1 MKKAI
6 ISVLVLVLVTAGA
19 FAVYFGAHKS
29 NDKISKQ
36 DASAI
41 VDIDENDFETVSLS
55 LNEDEHQRLIAAKKS
70 EIDFGNS
77 DLVKDIYDKILE
89 INKNNDY
96 DYYISYPET
105 AVNAMNYM
113 LYFIEREKI
122 VCSDLKPSEASIKKF
137 VEEIYR
143 RIDYPEL

>member
-1 MKKAI
+1 MFRRWNIRTDYAMSIEI
-6 ISVLVLVLVTAGA
+6 I
-19 FAVYFGAHKS
+19 FKVYYKYLA
-29 NDKISKQ
+29 NDPF
-36 DASAI
+36 
-41 VDIDENDFETVSLS
+41 DENDFETVSYS
-55 LNEDEHQRLIAAKKS
+55 LNEDEHQRLIAAKES
-70 EIDFGNS
+70 GIDFGDS

>member
-1 MKKAI
+1 MFRRWNIRTDYAMSIEI
-6 ISVLVLVLVTAGA
+6 I
-19 FAVYFGAHKS
+19 FKVYYKYLA
-29 NDKISKQ
+29 NDPF
-36 DASAI
+36 
-41 VDIDENDFETVSLS
+41 DENDFETVSYS
-55 LNEDEHQRLIAAKKS
+55 LNEDEHQRLIAAKES
-70 EIDFGNS
+70 GIDFGNS

-105 AVNAMNYM
+105 AVKAMNYM

-122 VCSDLKPSEASIKKF
+122 VCSDFEPSEASIKKF

-143 RIDYPEL
+143 IIDYPEL

>member
-1 MKKAI
+1 MSIEI
-6 ISVLVLVLVTAGA
+6 I
-19 FAVYFGAHKS
+19 FKVYYKYLA
-29 NDKISKQ
+29 NDPF
-36 DASAI
+36 
-41 VDIDENDFETVSLS
+41 DENDFETVSYS
-55 LNEDEHQRLIAAKKS
+55 LNEDEHQRLIAAKES
-70 EIDFGNS
+70 GIDFGNS

-96 DYYISYPET
+96 DYYISHPET

>member
-1 MKKAI
+1 MFWRWNIRADYAMSIEI
-6 ISVLVLVLVTAGA
+6 I
-19 FAVYFGAHKS
+19 FKVYYKYLA
-29 NDKISKQ
+29 NDPF
-36 DASAI
+36 
-41 VDIDENDFETVSLS
+41 DENDFETVSYS
-55 LNEDEHQRLIAAKKS
+55 LNEDEHQRLIAAKES
-70 EIDFGNS
+70 GIDFGNS

-96 DYYISYPET
+96 DYYISHPET

>member
-1 MKKAI
+1 MSIEI
-6 ISVLVLVLVTAGA
+6 I
-19 FAVYFGAHKS
+19 FKVYYKYLA
-29 NDKISKQ
+29 NDPF
-36 DASAI
+36 
-41 VDIDENDFETVSLS
+41 DENDFETVSYS
-55 LNEDEHQRLIAAKKS
+55 LNEDEHQRLIAAKES
-70 EIDFGNS
+70 GIDFGNS

-122 VCSDLKPSEASIKKF
+122 VCSDFEPSEDSIKKF

-143 RIDYPEL
+143 IIDYPEL

>member
-1 MKKAI
+1 MSIEITFK
-6 ISVLVLVLVTAGA
+6 
-19 FAVYFGAHKS
+19 VYYKYLA
-29 NDKISKQ
+29 NDPF
-36 DASAI
+36 
-41 VDIDENDFETVSLS
+41 DENDFETVSLS
-55 LNEDEHQRLIAAKKS
+55 LNEDEHQRLIAAKES
-70 EIDFGNS
+70 GIDFGDS

-113 LYFIEREKI
+113 LYFIEREKK
-122 VCSDLKPSEASIKKF
+122 VCSDLEPSEASIKKF

>member
-1 MKKAI
+1 MFWRWNIRADYAMSIEITFK
-6 ISVLVLVLVTAGA
+6 
-19 FAVYFGAHKS
+19 VYYKYLA
-29 NDKISKQ
+29 NDPF
-36 DASAI
+36 
-41 VDIDENDFETVSLS
+41 DENDFETVSYS
-55 LNEDEHQRLIAAKKS
+55 LNEDEHQRLIAAKES
-70 EIDFGNS
+70 GIDFGDS

-113 LYFIEREKI
+113 LYFIEREKK
-122 VCSDLKPSEASIKKF
+122 VCSDLEPREASIKKF

-143 RIDYPEL
+143 IIDYPEL

>member
-1 MKKAI
+1 MSIEI
-6 ISVLVLVLVTAGA
+6 I
-19 FAVYFGAHKS
+19 FKVYYKYLA
-29 NDKISKQ
+29 NDPF
-36 DASAI
+36 
-41 VDIDENDFETVSLS
+41 DENDFETVSYS
-55 LNEDEHQRLIAAKKS
+55 LNEDEHQRLIAAKES
-70 EIDFGNS
+70 GIDFGNS

-96 DYYISYPET
+96 DYYISHPET

-122 VCSDLKPSEASIKKF
+122 VCSDFEPSEASIKKF

-143 RIDYPEL
+143 IIDYPEL

>member
-1 MKKAI
+1 MFRRWNIRTDYAMSIEI
-6 ISVLVLVLVTAGA
+6 I
-19 FAVYFGAHKS
+19 FKVYYKYLA
-29 NDKISKQ
+29 NDPF
-36 DASAI
+36 
-41 VDIDENDFETVSLS
+41 DENDFETVSYS
-55 LNEDEHQRLIAAKKS
+55 LNEDEHQRLIAAKES
-70 EIDFGNS
+70 GIDFGNS

-122 VCSDLKPSEASIKKF
+122 VCSDFEPSEASIKKF

-143 RIDYPEL
+143 IIDYPEL